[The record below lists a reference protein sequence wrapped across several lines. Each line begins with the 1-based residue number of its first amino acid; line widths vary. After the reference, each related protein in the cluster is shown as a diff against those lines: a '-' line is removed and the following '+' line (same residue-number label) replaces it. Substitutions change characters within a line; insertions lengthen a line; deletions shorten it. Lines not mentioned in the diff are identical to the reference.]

1 MPSVLPRTLTIISFH
16 PYHSAT
22 DFAAR
27 TNWVLTFKTVGQ
39 RIDLRLSDFS
49 HCPCARILGS
59 PKYLWAGLRTQGQD

>member
-39 RIDLRLSDFS
+39 RIDLRL
-49 HCPCARILGS
+49 ILVTALVPGYWGAPS
-59 PKYLWAGLRTQGQD
+59 TYGQG